1 MKLSFHRHPAALTAS
16 QPAKNHIVI
25 QSTRNMTI
33 WYIMNYQMGGYMANT
48 TQPEKVRTKRVTVQ
62 AAQNPFATLR
72 SDLKAGRDPVAA
84 IRMGL
89 DADLLTAAGDYF
101 EVPAARIRAI
111 TRVPD
116 TTAHRL
122 IKRHAL
128 LDSAA
133 SERLWRLADVAAMA
147 EDVFEDETS
156 AKQWL
161 RSPNQAF
168 LGGAPIDYLDTEP
181 GAKAVRQVLNAIST
195 GGVL

>member
-1 MKLSFHRHPAALTAS
+1 
-16 QPAKNHIVI
+16 
-25 QSTRNMTI
+25 
-33 WYIMNYQMGGYMANT
+33 MNCQMGDKMVVHQEPDAEGSGA
-48 TQPEKVRTKRVTVQ
+48 K
-62 AAQNPFATLR
+62 AGQNRFAVLR
-72 SDLKAGRDPVAA
+72 RDLIGGRDPIEA
-84 IRMGL
+84 IRAGFE
-89 DADLLTAAGDYF
+89 AELLNSAGDYF

-122 IKRHAL
+122 IKRHAV

-147 EDVFEDETS
+147 EEVFESEAA

-168 LGGAPIDYLDTEP
+168 HGASPLDYLDTEP
-181 GAKAVRQVLNAIST
+181 GAKAVRQVLNAIAT
-195 GGVL
+195 GGAV

>member
-1 MKLSFHRHPAALTAS
+1 MTNPVQHDKTQGDRLAS
-16 QPAKNHIVI
+16 K
-25 QSTRNMTI
+25 
-33 WYIMNYQMGGYMANT
+33 
-48 TQPEKVRTKRVTVQ
+48 

-72 SDLKAGRDPVAA
+72 RDLKAGRDPVEA
-84 IRMGL
+84 IRTGFG
-89 DADLLTAAGDYF
+89 ADLLTAAGDYF

-147 EDVFEDETS
+147 EDVFEDETA

-161 RSPNQAF
+161 RSANQTF
-168 LGGAPIDYLDTEP
+168 EGTAPIDCLDTEP
-181 GAKAVRQVLNAIST
+181 GAKAVRQVLNAIAT
-195 GGVL
+195 GGAV

>member
-1 MKLSFHRHPAALTAS
+1 MKKAVAPESTHPEQA
-16 QPAKNHIVI
+16 
-25 QSTRNMTI
+25 
-33 WYIMNYQMGGYMANT
+33 G
-48 TQPEKVRTKRVTVQ
+48 

-72 SDLKAGRDPVAA
+72 QELKSGRDLVQA
-84 IRMGL
+84 IRTGFE
-89 DADLLTAAGDYF
+89 ADLLAAAGDYF

-122 IKRHAL
+122 VKRHAL
-128 LDSAA
+128 LDASA

-147 EDVFEDETS
+147 EDVFEDELA

-168 LGGAPIDYLDTEP
+168 LGAAPIDYLDTEP
-181 GAKAVRQVLNAIST
+181 GAKAVRQVLNAIAT
-195 GGVL
+195 GGAV

>member
-1 MKLSFHRHPAALTAS
+1 MTNSAQQEKMPRKRTTAKSTLNTFAALR
-16 QPAKNHIVI
+16 H
-25 QSTRNMTI
+25 
-33 WYIMNYQMGGYMANT
+33 
-48 TQPEKVRTKRVTVQ
+48 
-62 AAQNPFATLR
+62 
-72 SDLKAGRDPVAA
+72 DLKAGRDPVAA
-84 IRMGL
+84 IRTGF

-122 IKRHAL
+122 IKLHAL

-147 EDVFEDETS
+147 EDVFEDETA

-168 LGGAPIDYLDTEP
+168 LGGAPLDYLDTEP
-181 GAKAVRQVLNAIST
+181 GAKAVRQVLNAIAT
-195 GGVL
+195 GGAV

>member
-1 MKLSFHRHPAALTAS
+1 MKKTASVDDAHRPPAGSTPNRFAALRGDLRS
-16 QPAKNHIVI
+16 G
-25 QSTRNMTI
+25 RDL
-33 WYIMNYQMGGYMANT
+33 
-48 TQPEKVRTKRVTVQ
+48 VQ
-62 AAQNPFATLR
+62 A
-72 SDLKAGRDPVAA
+72 
-84 IRMGL
+84 IRTGF

-122 IKRHAL
+122 IKLHAR
-128 LDSAA
+128 LDAAA

-147 EDVFEDETS
+147 TDVFEDELA

-168 LGGAPIDYLDTEP
+168 LGVAPIDYLDTEP
-181 GAKAVRQVLNAIST
+181 GAKAVRQVLNAIAT
-195 GGVL
+195 GGAA

>member
-1 MKLSFHRHPAALTAS
+1 MTNTAQQDKTQGERAAS
-16 QPAKNHIVI
+16 EAK
-25 QSTRNMTI
+25 
-33 WYIMNYQMGGYMANT
+33 
-48 TQPEKVRTKRVTVQ
+48 
-62 AAQNPFATLR
+62 QNPFAALR
-72 SDLKAGRDPVAA
+72 RDLEAGRDPVEA
-84 IRMGL
+84 IRTGF
-89 DADLLTAAGDYF
+89 DADMLTAAGDYF

-133 SERLWRLADVAAMA
+133 SERLWRLANVAAMA
-147 EDVFEDETS
+147 EDVFEDETA

-161 RSPNQAF
+161 RSSNQAF

-181 GAKAVRQVLNAIST
+181 GAKAVRQVLNAIAT
-195 GGVL
+195 GGAV